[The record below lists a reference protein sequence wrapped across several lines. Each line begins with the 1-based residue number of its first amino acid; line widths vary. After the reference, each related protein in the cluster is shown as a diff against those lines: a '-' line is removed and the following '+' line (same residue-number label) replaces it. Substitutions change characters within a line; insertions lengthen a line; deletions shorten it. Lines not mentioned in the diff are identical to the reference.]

1 MNLIAS
7 EWFNA
12 LQKLDYESETPGKAT
27 LGSHTLAGRRWLL
40 GPEFKRRDVAI
51 FHSMTMAIYLGIRP
65 EFNSH
70 RRTESLSFSF
80 GKILILS
87 SIVQIV

>member
-7 EWFNA
+7 EWFHA
-12 LQKLDYESETPGKAT
+12 LQTVGYESGIPGKAT

-40 GPEFKRRDVAI
+40 GPESKRRSVAI
-51 FHSMTMAIYLGIRP
+51 FRSMNMAIYLGIRP

-80 GKILILS
+80 GKIPILS